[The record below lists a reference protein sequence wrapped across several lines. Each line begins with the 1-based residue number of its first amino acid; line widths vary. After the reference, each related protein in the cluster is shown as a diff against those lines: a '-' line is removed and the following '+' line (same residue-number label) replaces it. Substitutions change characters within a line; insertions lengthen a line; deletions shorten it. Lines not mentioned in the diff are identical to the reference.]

1 VFEPQSRY
9 FRIPDA
15 TFEVAERPEPV
26 RVISYKRR
34 RFIVDPTPGPPR
46 EHRVTQGDRPDTV
59 AARYLG
65 DPTQFWRLCDA
76 NRVLRPSE
84 LTGLAGRSISIPVI
98 GP

>member
-1 VFEPQSRY
+1 MFEPQSRY
-9 FRIPDA
+9 FRVPDA
-15 TFEVAERPEPV
+15 TFEVVQPPEPV
-26 RVISYKRR
+26 RIISYKRR

-46 EHRVTQGDRPDTV
+46 VHQVTLGDRPDTV

-65 DPTQFWRLCDA
+65 DPAQFWRLCDA

-84 LTGLAGRSISIPVI
+84 LTDEAGHLISIPVI